1 MFRFGLKYF
10 NPALITPLP
19 QLFRSVQFFTIPFC
33 RLARGSNA
41 LPCRQFKFKTGQDRG
56 NPQTKMTLINLT
68 TESHPDLINWTI
80 ELLSGR
86 SKRNKEM
93 TKIVCARMCFKIICE
108 RCKHRINMKLLLGG
122 FLFNHQ
128 ANTSE
133 CLGKWRLS
141 NKSCS
146 VEQEM
151 GKDIRFKRPSPWVSV
166 ANMTDWQYD

>member
-1 MFRFGLKYF
+1 
-10 NPALITPLP
+10 
-19 QLFRSVQFFTIPFC
+19 
-33 RLARGSNA
+33 
-41 LPCRQFKFKTGQDRG
+41 
-56 NPQTKMTLINLT
+56 
-68 TESHPDLINWTI
+68 
-80 ELLSGR
+80 
-86 SKRNKEM
+86 
-93 TKIVCARMCFKIICE
+93 
-108 RCKHRINMKLLLGG
+108 MKLLLGG

-166 ANMTDWQYD
+166 ANMTD